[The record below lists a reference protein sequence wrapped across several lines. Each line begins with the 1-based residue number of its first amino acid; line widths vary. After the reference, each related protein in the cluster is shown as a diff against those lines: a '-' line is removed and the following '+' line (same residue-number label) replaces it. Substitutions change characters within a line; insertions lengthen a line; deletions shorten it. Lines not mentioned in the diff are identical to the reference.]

1 MRIRHVKSVREL
13 ESVVDE
19 YHALGY
25 SIAANTGNSATV
37 VKGGGN
43 GSLLVHIIVFV
54 FLGWWLFL
62 LPNLGYLIYS
72 RISGKDEVLVRVEAE
87 E

>member
-1 MRIRHVKSVREL
+1 MRIRHASTKKEM
-13 ESVVDE
+13 ESIVDE

-25 SIAANTGNSATV
+25 NIATNTGNSATV
-37 VKGGGN
+37 VKSGGN
-43 GSLLVHIIVFV
+43 GSLLGHFVVFV
-54 FLGWWLFL
+54 LLGWWLFL

-72 RISGKDEVLVRVEAE
+72 RISGKDEVLIRVEAE

>member
-1 MRIRHVKSVREL
+1 MRIRHATSKREL
-13 ESVVDE
+13 ESIVDE

-25 SIAANTGNSATV
+25 SVKSTETSATAT
-37 VKGGGN
+37 KPGGN

-54 FLGWWLFL
+54 LLGWWLFL
-62 LPNLGYLIYS
+62 LPNLGYLVYS
-72 RISGKDEVLVRVEAE
+72 RIAGKDEVLVRVEAE

>member
-1 MRIRHVKSVREL
+1 EL
-13 ESVVDE
+13 ESIVDE

-25 SIAANTGNSATV
+25 SVKSTETSATAT
-37 VKGGGN
+37 KPGGN
-43 GSLLVHIIVFV
+43 GSLLGHLIVFV

-72 RISGKDEVLVRVEAE
+72 RSAGKDEVLIKVGAGE
-87 E
+87 

>member
-1 MRIRHVKSVREL
+1 MRIRHVKSLREL

-25 SIAANTGNSATV
+25 SIATNTGNSATV
-37 VKGGGN
+37 TKSGGN

-54 FLGWWLFL
+54 LLGWWLFL
-62 LPNLGYLIYS
+62 LPNLGYLVYS
-72 RISGKDEVLVRVEAE
+72 RIAGKDEVLVRVEAE

>member
-1 MRIRHVKSVREL
+1 MRIRHATSKREL
-13 ESVVDE
+13 ESSVDE

-25 SIAANTGNSATV
+25 SVKSTETSATAT
-37 VKGGGN
+37 KPGSN
-43 GSLLVHIIVFV
+43 GSLLGHLIVFV

-72 RISGKDEVLVRVEAE
+72 RSAGKDEVLIKVGAE